1 VTSYQHEPTNEEL
14 WAQPPADRPA
24 PAPSQAMAP
33 YSPPAIPAVAQ
44 SAHTARPDRMSFVIA
59 IISLGVAIPLTAIGL
74 GMAGLPGLI
83 IVWVGL
89 VLLNAVFG
97 ASHRQH

>member
-1 VTSYQHEPTNEEL
+1 
-14 WAQPPADRPA
+14 
-24 PAPSQAMAP
+24 MAP
-33 YSPPAIPAVAQ
+33 YSPPAGTHVTVPVHA
-44 SAHTARPDRMSFVIA
+44 SRPDRMSFVIA